1 MPPRLPRISGEET
14 ITVLRRFGFVVSR
27 QRGSHVILKKRISN
41 EEELGCVVPLHHEL
55 PIGTLRSI
63 LRQARVSPEEFMENL

>member
-41 EEELGCVVPLHHEL
+41 EEEIGCVVPLHHEL
-55 PIGTLRSI
+55 AIGTLRSI

>member
-14 ITVLRRFGFVVSR
+14 ITVLQRLGFTISR

-41 EEELGCVVPLHHEL
+41 EEEIGCVVPLHHEL
-55 PIGTLRSI
+55 AIGTLRSI

>member
-14 ITVLRRFGFVVSR
+14 ITVLQRLGFTVSR

-41 EEELGCVVPLHHEL
+41 VEEIGYVVPLHHEL
-55 PIGTLRSI
+55 AIGTLRSI
-63 LRQARVSPEEFMENL
+63 LRQARVSPEAFMENL